1 MTVNV
6 SFDQGEM
13 RQVARGTTLEQ
24 LLVTLP
30 PRERMPLAAL
40 VNGTLQELD
49 YPLYSESRIE
59 WLDYNCSVGWRVYR
73 RSLVFLL
80 QLAVN
85 ELFPERRLWVS
96 HSLSEGL
103 FCWLDGPQGQ
113 QVSAAEVEKIEAQ
126 MRRYVAQKLPITR
139 SSIARDD
146 AAAMFRA
153 EGKTE
158 KALLLERRREE
169 YISIYTANGL
179 TDFFFG
185 KMAVNASYLPYFHLL
200 PYEDGFVMH
209 LPAREYL
216 GCVDRSE
223 FLSRQLQTTL
233 AEYHEW
239 SELMGVKTVSD
250 LNAVVERGPRDFLEL
265 VLVAETLHERNLH
278 RVSDAIYAEFPTVR
292 LVLIAGPSSS
302 GKTTTTRRLGIQFR
316 TLGIKPVMI
325 SLDDYF
331 VDREKTPRNAS
342 GKPDFEGLAAL
353 DLQLFEQNMQALLAG
368 EEAALPHYDFV
379 SGKSIKDYR
388 RLRLADDEILLVEGI
403 HALNEAL
410 TVHIPHKHKRK
421 IFISALTQLNLDSCN
436 PVSASDNRLIRRIVR
451 DMQFRNSPA
460 AQTLD
465 QWEDVRRGEHHNIF
479 PWQDDA
485 DHFIN
490 SVLIYE
496 LPVLRPA
503 VEAALMEI
511 DDSQPSYLEAQ
522 RLLRLI
528 RYFSPAPADVVPRDS
543 ILQEFLGNSIF
554 EPPRRE

>member
-1 MTVNV
+1 MTVLIT
-6 SFDQGEM
+6 FDHDQT
-13 RQVARGTTLEQ
+13 RTVPKGTTLAA
-24 LLVTLP
+24 LLETLP
-30 PRERMPLAAL
+30 PRPRQPLAAL
-40 VNGTLQELD
+40 VNGSLQELD
-49 YPLYSESRIE
+49 YPLYIESEIE
-59 WLDYNCSVGWRVYR
+59 WLDYNCAVGWRICR

-85 ELFPERRLWVS
+85 ELFPGRQLWVS

-103 FCWLDGPQGQ
+103 FCWLHGTTGQ
-113 QVSAAEVEKIEAQ
+113 QVSAAEVERLEQ
-126 MRRYVAQKLPITR
+126 RMRGYVAEALPITR
-139 SSIARDD
+139 SSLARDD
-146 AAAMFRA
+146 AAAMFRT

-158 KALLLERRREE
+158 KALLLERRKEE

-179 TDFFFG
+179 SEFFFG
-185 KMAVNASYLPYFHLL
+185 KMAINARYLPDFHLL

-216 GCVDRSE
+216 GCVDRSD

-250 LNAVVERGPRDFLEL
+250 LNSIVERGAEEFLDL
-265 VLVAETLHERNLH
+265 VLVAETLQERNLH
-278 RVSDAIYAEFPTVR
+278 RVSDAIYADFPTVR
-292 LVLIAGPSSS
+292 LVLVAGPSSS

-316 TLGIKPVMI
+316 TLGVKPVMI

-331 VDREKTPRNAS
+331 VDRDKTPLNEN
-342 GKPDFEGLAAL
+342 GYPDFEGLAAL
-353 DLQLFEQNMQALLAG
+353 DLDLFNENMQALLSG
-368 EEAALPHYDFV
+368 REAALPHYDFTT
-379 SGKSIKDYR
+379 GKSIKAHR

-403 HALNEAL
+403 HALNERL
-410 TVHIPHKHKRK
+410 TARIPHQYKRK
-421 IFISALTQLNLDSCN
+421 IFISALTQLNLDACN

-451 DMQFRNSPA
+451 DMQFRNSSA
-460 AQTLD
+460 ADTLD
-465 QWEDVRRGEHHNIF
+465 HWDEVRRGEHRNIF
-479 PWQDDA
+479 PFQEEA
-485 DHFIN
+485 DFFIN

-511 DDSQPSYLEAQ
+511 SQEQDCYLEAQ
-522 RLLRLI
+522 RLLRLV
-528 RYFSPAPADVVPRDS
+528 RYFTPAPADPVPRAS

-554 EPPRRE
+554 GSSH